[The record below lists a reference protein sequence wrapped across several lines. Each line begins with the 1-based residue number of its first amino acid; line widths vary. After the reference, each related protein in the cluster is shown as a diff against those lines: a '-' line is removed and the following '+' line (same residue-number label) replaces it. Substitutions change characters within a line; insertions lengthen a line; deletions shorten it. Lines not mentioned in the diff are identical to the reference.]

1 MASNQGEMGE
11 TGGTGAAD
19 ERSQRGQ
26 GQGQRGRGRGRG
38 RGDGSINQR
47 GGPHFSTTEV
57 RRGRG
62 GRGGRG
68 GANTSA
74 MSAGDLGARFGAQRQ
89 ESNTGTGAMPASPHG
104 KKAGESEE
112 KGMPTGSQEKKEG
125 EVEAE
130 VCWICAS
137 PIVHEGI
144 APCNHRT
151 CHICCLRMRALY
163 KDKNCAH
170 CRVCPL
176 PIYLNLSYC

>member
-1 MASNQGEMGE
+1 MASNQGAEA
-11 TGGTGAAD
+11 TGGIVGE

-26 GQGQRGRGRGRG
+26 GQGQGQAQRGRGRGRG
-38 RGDGSINQR
+38 RGDGHISQR
-47 GGPHFSTTEV
+47 GVSTTEV

-68 GANTSA
+68 GVNTTA
-74 MSAGDLGARFGAQRQ
+74 MSAGDLGARFASQRLVAGG
-89 ESNTGTGAMPASPHG
+89 EAGTE
-104 KKAGESEE
+104 KKAEGGG
-112 KGMPTGSQEKKEG
+112 KQPKEG

-137 PIVHEGI
+137 PIVHESI

-170 CRVCPL
+170 CRVYP
-176 PIYLNLSYC
+176 PSLSAEK